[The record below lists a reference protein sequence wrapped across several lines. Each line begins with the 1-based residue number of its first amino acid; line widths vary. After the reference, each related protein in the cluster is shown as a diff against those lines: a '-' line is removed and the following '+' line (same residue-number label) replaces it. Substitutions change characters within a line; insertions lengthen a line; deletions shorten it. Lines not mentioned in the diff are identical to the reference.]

1 MKTNHFIKFAALLLV
16 CCAMLGCG
24 KEDDTNTLTDNYGTI
39 SGTVIDLDTSEP
51 IQKATVTLSPNNY
64 SVFTDDDGQ
73 FEFLDLDA
81 RQYAVT
87 VQKAGY
93 ITTRKT
99 VMSIVGGNVIIS
111 LTLKKNQ

>member
-1 MKTNHFIKFAALLLV
+1 MLLV

-24 KEDDTNTLTDNYGTI
+24 KEDDTNTLTDNHGTI
-39 SGTVIDLDTSEP
+39 SGTVIDLDTSGP
-51 IQKATVTLSPNNY
+51 IQKAIVTLSPNNY
-64 SVFTDDDGQ
+64 SVFTDDDGN

-87 VQKAGY
+87 VQKVGY

-99 VMSIVGGNVIIS
+99 VMTIAGGNVNIS
-111 LTLKKNQ
+111 FTLKKNQ